1 MMPVDPGKYS
11 AFLIAMFLMAITP
24 GPANLFF
31 VRTGLAGSK
40 RRVLLGVLGVN
51 LATLVWFCAAALGLQ
66 IILIALPLLFP
77 LIAIAGGLYLGWI
90 SLSSLRR
97 ALDIRNEKPG
107 VTLSQAVN
115 PDTPFVQTFRQG
127 FMVQLLNPKITLFF
141 SAVLPPFLDIH
152 RPMPQQMTIF
162 AATTIGMD
170 VIAMTSYGFGAVT
183 LTRLLS
189 HPRNKQV
196 FDITV
201 SLILLA
207 IAAAIVW
214 HAVSALLPG

>member
-1 MMPVDPGKYS
+1 MAPVDPGKYS
-11 AFLIAMFLMAITP
+11 AFLIAMFLMAVTP

-51 LATLVWFCAAALGLQ
+51 LATLVWFGAAALGLQ

-90 SLSSLRR
+90 SAASLRR
-97 ALDIRNEKPG
+97 ALDLRNETPG
-107 VTLSQAVN
+107 VSLSRAVS
-115 PDTPFVQTFRQG
+115 PDAPFVQTFRQG

-141 SAVLPPFLDIH
+141 SAILPPFLDVG
-152 RPMPQQMTIF
+152 RPMPLQLSLF

-170 VIAMTSYGFGAVT
+170 VTAMTAYGFGAVT

-189 HPRNKQV
+189 RPRNKQV
-196 FDITV
+196 FDVTV
-201 SLILLA
+201 SLILLTIA
-207 IAAAIVW
+207 CGIVWRAAAGLFTV
-214 HAVSALLPG
+214 